1 MRKNALTKC
10 LTVGAMVLSIGSAVA
25 QVLSTIPTSPT
36 SPTPTTPTPPSYP
49 AEATTCPLPRKLH
62 QKPKSF
68 QNWTGLYQD
77 RVVLK
82 LKDDLPLAPMWT
94 AKGPAFKELT
104 SGVVSAAELEALNA
118 ILLGTER
125 GIARQHASVP
135 LDTLAKWRSAGQA
148 RSCEALADL
157 SQYYRLYLAK
167 GEKLETVV
175 NALNAS
181 SLVEVA
187 FAPPIPRGA
196 LDVAPTTPDFQGR
209 QDYLDPA
216 VAGGIGAR
224 DAWRLEGA
232 RGAGLRVIDVEAT
245 WNVNHEDLPKPFWS
259 ATIPTLNEIATALQA
274 PLMSINADVHH
285 GTAVVGELVAFND
298 KSGVTGIASD
308 AEWGA
313 SSVIRILPVFNNNN
327 LFAGPFGGT
336 HEAVVAD
343 AILEAQDHVRRGDAI
358 LIEQHSPG
366 PQSCP
371 FPQDCGQ
378 AGYVAMEYWA
388 DVFDAIKQ
396 ATALGTIVVEA
407 AGNGNADLDNAVYEG
422 RFDRRLRD
430 SGAILVGA
438 TSGQLFSSG
447 AQLGPNPSSNSSLRL
462 DVSAWGANVMTT
474 GYGTS
479 RSPSGIEVNGPNDP
493 NQFYTP
499 AFGGTSSASPMVTA
513 AALSVQ
519 GVLISSEHGILTPRQ
534 MRDLLTRTGQPQ
546 VLSPFSR
553 PIGPLLNLDGALDSL
568 VTATA
573 AAGGMGGSEFTLNCP
588 GGLALIGIKGKA
600 GALID
605 RVQAIC
611 GTIDGAVQTTTFA
624 GGSGGTDFERKCPL
638 GKVVV
643 GLGGRAG
650 AFVDS
655 LDVQCDFPP
664 DGTRRVVE
672 VLPRAGGPFGAVF
685 GPVFCP
691 NDRVAV
697 GLQGRA
703 AAFVDRIQLQCAVY
717 DPTPPPSWLSQT
729 VGGTGGS
736 YVNLRCSGD
745 EVLVGVRA
753 RGNAVVDRLQA
764 RCVRVDASGAWT
776 SSIVTRGSVG
786 GTGGT
791 EKTIDCP
798 NGSAVSGIS
807 GRAAAVIDRLAVYC
821 RDLSGPQQLTG
832 ASSFADSI
840 GGTGGASFGRI
851 DCPYGYPA
859 QGFAA
864 WGGGFVDRLRLAC
877 GRDP

>member
-1 MRKNALTKC
+1 MRKNALKKSIA
-10 LTVGAMVLSIGSAVA
+10 VGAMVLSIGSAVA
-25 QVLSTIPTSPT
+25 QVVSTSPT
-36 SPTPTTPTPPSYP
+36 SPTPPPYP

-77 RVVLK
+77 RVVVK
-82 LKDDLPLAPMWT
+82 LIDDAPLVPAWT
-94 AKGPAFKELT
+94 SKGPAFKELT
-104 SGVVSAAELEALNA
+104 SGAVKQSDLDALNA
-118 ILLGTER
+118 ILAGTER

-135 LDTLAKWRSAGQA
+135 VDTLAKWRAAGQA

-181 SLVEVA
+181 PLVEIA

-196 LDVAPTTPDFQGR
+196 ADIAPLTSDFQGQ
-209 QDYLDPA
+209 QDYLDA
-216 VAGGIGAR
+216 AAAGGIGAR
-224 DAWRLEGA
+224 DAWRTEGA

-259 ATIPTLNEIATALQA
+259 ATIPTVNELATALQA
-274 PLMSINADVHH
+274 SLMSVNADVHH
-285 GTAVVGELVAFND
+285 GTAVAGELVAFND
-298 KSGVTGIASD
+298 KSGVTGIAAD

-327 LFAGPFGGT
+327 ILAGPIGGT
-336 HEAVVAD
+336 HEALVSD
-343 AILEAQDHVRRGDAI
+343 AILEAQEHVRRGDVI

-366 PQSCP
+366 PQSCL

-396 ATALGTIVVEA
+396 ATTLGTIVVEA

-422 RFDRRLRD
+422 RFDRKLRD

-438 TSGQLFSSG
+438 TSGRLFSSG
-447 AQLGPNPSSNSSLRL
+447 TQLGPNSSSNSSLRL

-474 GYGTS
+474 GYGKAHS
-479 RSPSGIEVNGPNDP
+479 GGIEVNGPNDP

-499 AFGGTSSASPMVTA
+499 AFGGTSSASPLVSG

-519 GVLISSEHGILTPRQ
+519 GVLIASAHGILTPRQ

-553 PIGPLLNLDGALDSL
+553 PIGPLLNLDGAIDTF

-573 AAGGMGGSEFTLNCP
+573 AAGGNGGSEFSLSCP
-588 GGLALIGIKGKA
+588 GGLALVGIKGKA

-611 GTIDGAVQTTTFA
+611 GTVEGSAQTTTSA
-624 GGSGGTDFERKCPL
+624 GGPGGTDFERKCPV

-650 AFVDS
+650 AYVDS

-664 DGTRRVVE
+664 NGTRRIVE
-672 VLPRAGGPFGAVF
+672 VFPRAGGPFGAVF

-691 NDRVAV
+691 NDRVGV

-703 AAFVDRIQLQCAVY
+703 SWFVDRIQLQCAVY
-717 DPTPPPSWLSQT
+717 DAASPTSWLSDT
-729 VGGTGGS
+729 VGGSGGS
-736 YVNLRCSGD
+736 YVNLRCNSD
-745 EVLVGVRA
+745 EVLAGVRA
-753 RGNAVVDRLQA
+753 RGQAVVDRIQA
-764 RCVRVDASGAWT
+764 RCVRVDASGAW
-776 SSIVTRGSVG
+776 VGSPVNRSVVG

-791 EKTIDCP
+791 EEVIDCP
-798 NGSAVSGIS
+798 SGSAVSGIT
-807 GRAAAVIDRLAVYC
+807 GRAYAVIDRLAVYC
-821 RDLSGPQQLTG
+821 RPLAGPQQLTG
-832 ASSFADSI
+832 TASFAGSV
-840 GGTGGASFGRI
+840 GGTGGDSFGRI
-851 DCPYGYPA
+851 DCPYGLPA

-864 WGGGFVDRLRLAC
+864 WGGAYVDRLRLAC